1 MTDAPG
7 SGGNPLLAA
16 IEIHSIDFVPARE
29 RHGTLTGQ
37 ARFWFLGNFNFAT
50 IPIGFIGPSLGLS
63 FWWTV
68 LAESIG
74 ILVGTLFQAFHASQ
88 GAELGLPQMIQ
99 SRAQFGYRGV
109 VVPLFASLFT
119 FVGFNIVNTI
129 LIAQGLSSICGW
141 NPTVTA
147 LGASLLGGALAV
159 WGYDWLHRVFTLMF
173 WASVPLFALLTLG
186 VMSGA
191 AVLPP
196 HAAGGFNAVGFFT
209 QLAAG
214 ASYNITYAV
223 FVSDY
228 TRYLPVQTGRVR
240 IICTVFVS
248 SSLSAIWLIG
258 LGAWLAVH
266 FGATDALSDLVTA
279 GGGMFPGFGTALAA
293 VSMAALV
300 AVIGMN
306 GYSAMLTVLTAIDA
320 FHPIQPARSA
330 RVMTIGVIIC
340 ISAAAAIGFGGD
352 VIATLNDYFVIM
364 LYLLVPW
371 TAVNLTDYFFV
382 REGHYAILDLFKA
395 DGVYGVWSRCGLVAY
410 VMGFAASFPFCV
422 LPGVFTGPAA
432 KALGGVDIGW
442 LVGLVLTPPIYLWL
456 MRGHDTAAEAYAISA
471 SRVLLERNPSRFE
484 AGVPSAHLQESP

>member
-1 MTDAPG
+1 MTPQLPA

-16 IEIHSIDFVPARE
+16 IEIHSIDFVPACE
-29 RHGTLTGQ
+29 RHGTLAGQ

-74 ILVGTLFQAFHASQ
+74 ILIGTVFQAFHASQ

-129 LIAQGLSSICGW
+129 LIAQGLNAIGGW
-141 NPTVTA
+141 NHTVTA
-147 LGASLLGGALAV
+147 LGASLIGGALAV
-159 WGYDWLHRVFTLMF
+159 WGHDWLHRVFTWMF
-173 WASVPLFALLTLG
+173 WASVPLFVLLTLG
-186 VMSGA
+186 VVSGVVA
-191 AVLPP
+191 SPQ
-196 HAAGGFNAVGFFT
+196 HAAGSFSTVGFFT

-228 TRYLPVQTGRVR
+228 TRYLPVQTGRAR
-240 IICTVFVS
+240 IIFAVFAS

-258 LGAWLAVH
+258 LGAWLAVY
-266 FGATDALSDLVTA
+266 FGATDALSDLVAA
-279 GGGMFPGFGTALAA
+279 GGSMFPPFGLALAA
-293 VSMAALV
+293 VSIAALV

-306 GYSAMLTVLTAIDA
+306 SYSAMLTVLTAIDA
-320 FHPIQPARSA
+320 FRPLRPGRTS
-330 RVMTIGVIIC
+330 RVVTIVAIIC
-340 ISAAAAIGFGGD
+340 VSAATAIGFGGD

-382 REGHYAILDLFKA
+382 RDGRYAVLDLFKA
-395 DGVYGVWSRCGLVAY
+395 DGVYGAWSRSGLIAY
-410 VMGFAASFPFCV
+410 GIGFAASLPFCV
-422 LPGVFTGPAA
+422 MPGLFIGPAA

-442 LVGLVLTPPIYLWL
+442 LVGLVLTPPAYVWL
-456 MRGHDTAAEAYAISA
+456 MHGHDTACEAAAISA
-471 SRVLLERNPSRFE
+471 SEILTC
-484 AGVPSAHLQESP
+484 AASPTRGGRKRQ